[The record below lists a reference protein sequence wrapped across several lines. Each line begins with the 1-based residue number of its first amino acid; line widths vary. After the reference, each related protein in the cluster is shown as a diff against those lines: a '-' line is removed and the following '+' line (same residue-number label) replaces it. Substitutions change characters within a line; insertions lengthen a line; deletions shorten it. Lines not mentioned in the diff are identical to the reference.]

1 MTRLRPAQCIST
13 SHWRTQW
20 DLTGRVWSL
29 QEVVR
34 LLDQRTVR
42 SGSVKYR
49 IAIWAAAG
57 FLVAGLW
64 ALYALAATPIQAE
77 PIAWALARLTCPIA
91 FASFYFHF
99 PVGIYWVLLANAATY
114 GLIGLIVETLRQQLH
129 HAK

>member
-29 QEVVR
+29 QELVR

-64 ALYALAATPIQAE
+64 ALYAFVTPPPAMTPAD
-77 PIAWALARLTCPIA
+77 PIMTFVRLTCPITLL
-91 FASFYFHF
+91 SSY
-99 PVGIYWVLLANAATY
+99 PLRLYWVLLANAATY